1 MSDHNERRTDG
12 DLRRIFDAIE
22 KVGKECNDQHI
33 ETQKTLE
40 DITKTQVVFGAKIQ
54 GIESSLDRIGQKVDT
69 TSERTASTETMVN
82 SLRGQNSE
90 QYAKIGNLENKVS
103 TISAR
108 GTESNPVAVSF
119 VQTDNFKWLVGAA
132 VFVSL
137 LVLLAFGSITVSEI
151 KELNPIGGE

>member
-1 MSDHNERRTDG
+1 MNNERRTDT
-12 DLRRIFDAIE
+12 DSHRIFEAIE
-22 KVGKECNDQHI
+22 KMGQRCDDQH
-33 ETQKTLE
+33 EQSQKMLE
-40 DITKTQVVFGAKIQ
+40 DIVRTQTIFSVKVQ
-54 GIESSLDRIGQKVDT
+54 NIETTLDRIGQKVDT
-69 TSERTASTETMVN
+69 TSERTASTETMLN

-90 QYAKIGNLENKVS
+90 QYAKIGKLENKVS
-103 TISAR
+103 TMSAR